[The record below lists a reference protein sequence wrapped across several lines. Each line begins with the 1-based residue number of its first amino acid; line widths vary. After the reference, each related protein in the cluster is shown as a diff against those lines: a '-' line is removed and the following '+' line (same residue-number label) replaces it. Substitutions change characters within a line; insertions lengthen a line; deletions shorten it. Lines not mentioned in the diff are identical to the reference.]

1 MAVAVLLAGKH
12 RSDNINDSSSVQIV
26 MLMLL
31 WISSNVTIMQS
42 VAVQLKF
49 RSLMAKFV
57 GTKT

>member
-1 MAVAVLLAGKH
+1 MLLAGKH

-31 WISSNVTIMQS
+31 WISSNVAIMQS
-42 VAVQLKF
+42 VAVQLRF